1 MIMLMIIN
9 SHIWYK
15 NFGKNPT
22 TLLSKMCAMERF
34 FCTISLPNKNK
45 PPALFRD
52 NV

>member
-22 TLLSKMCAMERF
+22 TLL
-34 FCTISLPNKNK
+34 PKNVCYGK
-45 PPALFRD
+45 IFLYYFTTK
-52 NV
+52 